1 MLDQAKTRP
10 TRPRRLKGVTRWDI
24 ETDVAIVGF
33 GGAGACAAIEAHDA
47 GAEVVVFEAA
57 SGGGGST
64 ALSSAEIYMGG
75 NGGTRVQKACGY
87 EDRTE
92 DMVTY
97 VTMLAGPQADEAK
110 IRGYCEGSVGHFEWL
125 VDKGIPFKDSE
136 LKERAIMALTDDCLL
151 YTGSEQAWPFVKS
164 ARPCPRGH
172 NLQIKG
178 DRGGPLFTRIMVQ
191 NVHERGIRIE
201 CEARALTLIADQDD
215 SVHGLVV
222 RINGEEKTVRARKGV
237 ILCAGGFV
245 MNPAMM
251 RRYAPD
257 LADNITPI
265 GNSEDLGSGILMG
278 LGVGAAAINMH
289 ECFVTLPF
297 YPPSSLT
304 FGIFVNDMAQRF
316 INEDCYH
323 GRVAAFARRQLGSR
337 IYLVANVEDHGDK
350 VSYLGAPVA
359 GTGETIEELEEELA
373 FAPGSLSHTVQY
385 YNDHAARG
393 EDPLFHKS
401 AEWLKAIEPPYV
413 ALDCTP
419 GRGAI
424 YPCFTL
430 GGLDTGVS
438 GEALTAEGE
447 VIPGLYAAGRTA
459 CGIVRRGDGYSSG
472 MSVGDATFSGR
483 MAGKAAAS
491 RQL

>member
-33 GGAGACAAIEAHDA
+33 GGAGAWAAIEAHDA
-47 GAEVVVFEAA
+47 GAEGVVCEAA

-151 YTGSEQAWPFVKS
+151 YTGSEKAWPFVKS

-178 DRGGPLFTRIMVQ
+178 DRGGPLFTRIMVK

-222 RINGEEKTVRARKGV
+222 RINGEEKTVRARRGV

-257 LADNITPI
+257 LADNVTPI

-304 FGIFVNDMAQRF
+304 YGIFVNDMAQRF

-350 VSYLGAPVA
+350 GSYLGAPVA